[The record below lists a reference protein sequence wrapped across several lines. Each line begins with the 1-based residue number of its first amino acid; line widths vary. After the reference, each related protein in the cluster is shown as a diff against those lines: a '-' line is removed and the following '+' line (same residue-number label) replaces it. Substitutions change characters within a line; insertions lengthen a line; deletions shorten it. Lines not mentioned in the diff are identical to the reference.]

1 MNIHRALCRAAL
13 LATPFFLF
21 APPASAHH
29 VMGGKLPSTFTE
41 GLLSGVGHPIIGPDH
56 LAVLLAVGVVVGAS
70 RLSLMLPIAFIAAM
84 AAGVEVHV
92 SGIALPAVEILVA
105 LSALLV
111 GLLLAQGRALAAAG
125 WGILFAVTGFLHGY
139 AFGESIYGAET
150 APLGAY
156 LLGLVAVQ
164 SILITGVALVVRRMR
179 LTIRDLAP
187 RMAGAAVVGAGL
199 VVLMGQ
205 LIPST

>member
-1 MNIHRALCRAAL
+1 MNNLRALRRAAL
-13 LATPFFLF
+13 LATPFFFF
-21 APPASAHH
+21 ASPAWAHH
-29 VMGGKLPSTFTE
+29 VMGGKLPSTFLE
-41 GLLSGVGHPIIGPDH
+41 GLLSGLGHPILGPEH

-70 RLSLMLPIAFIAAM
+70 GLSLMLPAAFIAAM
-84 AAGVEVHV
+84 AAGVAVHV

-105 LSALLV
+105 LTALLV

-125 WGILFAVTGFLHGY
+125 WAMLFAVTGFLNGY

-164 SILITGVALVVRRMR
+164 STLITGVALVVRKMR
-179 LTIRDLAP
+179 LSTRDLAP
-187 RMAGAAVVGAGL
+187 RLAGAAVVGAGL